1 MTARRLLQTAHER
14 GIILQ
19 AQAGRLR
26 CAGPR
31 EALTPDL
38 LAAIAE
44 HRIEL
49 LSELEADFEELVRHR
64 VEVFRDQAT
73 RPGGV
78 PFLVLPGAP
87 DAPGGCLSCGA
98 DLPAPGRPGA
108 QRASKQRI
116 GSWPC
121 GRSLWITFLD
131 LHNLCANRQNARRY
145 GASRRRTD
153 NERTLSPGH
162 PTQTAG
168 RPQRRRPHEGC
179 H

>member
-98 DLPAPGRPGA
+98 DLPAPWPPRCSACIEAAHRVLALWPEPVDNFSRPA
-108 QRASKQRI
+108 Q
-116 GSWPC
+116 
-121 GRSLWITFLD
+121 SLCESTE
-131 LHNLCANRQNARRY
+131 C
-145 GASRRRTD
+145 
-153 NERTLSPGH
+153 P
-162 PTQTAG
+162 
-168 RPQRRRPHEGC
+168 
-179 H
+179 